1 MSELD
6 SATVFIDSNYYPMV
20 SDAVSTLKLFDSN
33 LAFGVVAAL
42 VGYENGKKARD
53 ISKGTKGEI
62 RASVFQSKGM
72 DSYVYLLAVAD
83 SGSPEILREESGAS
97 LYKIFEEYMNGGFS
111 IIHDWLKDGTKDIET
126 VLLSELNQ
134 RVMEAL
140 SLMPKPPIED
150 PPDDLPE
157 F

>member
-20 SDAVSTLKLFDSN
+20 SDAVSNLKLFDSN
-33 LAFGVVAAL
+33 LSFGVVAAL

-53 ISKGTKGEI
+53 ITKGTKGEI
-62 RASVFQSKGM
+62 RATVFQSKGM

-83 SGSPEILREESGAS
+83 TGSPEILREESGAS

-111 IIHDWLKDGTKDIET
+111 IIYDWLKDGTKDIES
-126 VLLSELNQ
+126 VLLSEMNQ

-140 SLMPKPPIED
+140 SSIPKDAVPD
-150 PPDDLPE
+150 RPDDIPDL
-157 F
+157 